1 MVSGI
6 GPEETLR
13 QHDIPVIS
21 ASPGVGQ
28 NMWDHVLFGVI
39 YEANLTTSAVLK
51 DPAVAADYTTKY
63 LANATGI
70 LASQNADYLGPSL
83 PHPDFSNNTT
93 KRLTSCYRMGETSC

>member
-70 LASQNADYLGPSL
+70 LASQNADYLGELSRL
-83 PHPDFSNNTT
+83 GLFNNSKT
-93 KRLTSCYRMGETSC
+93 LTSCYRLGETSC

>member
-39 YEANLTTSAVLK
+39 YEANLTTSAVLTHHCTQWQ
-51 DPAVAADYTTKY
+51 AQA
-63 LANATGI
+63 
-70 LASQNADYLGPSL
+70 
-83 PHPDFSNNTT
+83 
-93 KRLTSCYRMGETSC
+93 R

>member
-63 LANATGI
+63 LVNATGI
-70 LASQNADYLGPSL
+70 LASQNADYLGELLLIPAS
-83 PHPDFSNNTT
+83 STT
-93 KRLTSCYRMGETSC
+93 PKH

>member
-39 YEANLTTSAVLK
+39 YEANLTTSAALK
-51 DPAVAADYTTKY
+51 DPSVAADYTTKY

-70 LASQNADYLGPSL
+70 LASQNADYLGSSL
-83 PHPDFSNNTT
+83 AHPDFSNNTAE
-93 KRLTSCYRMGETSC
+93 RLTSCYRMGETSC